1 MLLATAC
8 VGLFV
13 ILDLALT
20 QMNYAM
26 FIPLSAS
33 YAAATDAAQK
43 AALVAAATYPATVVA
58 SGLLFVYNTLTLSVG
73 ILLAGLVMLKATGIF
88 NKATA
93 YLGLATGILGS
104 IAVVG
109 SFFTSSLGFTT
120 ILASILTLVWAFF
133 AGFGLYQLGRE

>member
-1 MLLATAC
+1 
-8 VGLFV
+8 
-13 ILDLALT
+13 
-20 QMNYAM
+20 M

-33 YAAATDAAQK
+33 YAAAMDGAQK
-43 AALVAAATYPATVVA
+43 TILVAAATYPATVLA

-73 ILLAGLVMLKATGIF
+73 ILLASLVMLKATGIF

-93 YLGLATGILGS
+93 FLGLATGILGS
-104 IAVVG
+104 IAVAG